1 MRSEFAD
8 LISTHLVFAMCQ
20 VLLNVLYRYYL
31 VLSSKLPHELGTI
44 TIHGL
49 QMREL
54 RHREV
59 KSLHKITQPESGR
72 VRIEIQAGW
81 IQSPCL

>member
-1 MRSEFAD
+1 MW
-8 LISTHLVFAMCQ
+8 Q

-31 VLSSKLPHELGTI
+31 VLSSKLSHELGTI
-44 TIHGL
+44 AIHGL
-49 QMREL
+49 QMRKL

-59 KSLHKITQPESGR
+59 KSLHKITQPGSGR